1 MRGFGVGLRYK
12 VISAAVTTRSRRN
25 RARIRGTI
33 GQAKNMFPQHVIA
46 RKRDG
51 HELTPEEIEV
61 FVRGATDGGW
71 ADYQL
76 SAMLMA
82 IYLNGMTAHEVAA
95 YTTAMMSSGTV
106 ADLSA
111 VPGIKVDKHS
121 TGGVG
126 DKVSLPLAAMVT
138 AAGVPVPMI
147 SGRGLGHSGGT
158 LDKLESIPGF
168 NVNLSLE
175 DYAKQVGEV
184 GCALIGQT
192 KDLAPSDK
200 KLYALRDVT
209 ATVEC
214 MPLICGS
221 IMSKKLA
228 EGIDALVLDVKFGR
242 GAFMKE
248 MGPARELASAM
259 VEIGQA
265 MGKGV
270 RALLTGMDQPLGR
283 AVGNAVEVA
292 ESIACLKGD
301 GPDDLMEVTY
311 ALGEEMLVLGGVAS
325 DTAEAR
331 GKLEAV
337 VADGS
342 ALAKFGEIV
351 AAQGGDMAIIDDPAE
366 VLPQSQ
372 QSIPLVASQAGIVQ
386 DVDAMEVA
394 LAALR
399 LGAGRAKAEDAV
411 NHAVGIT
418 NLVKVGETVEEG
430 QPLAVIHADDD
441 EAWAAAEV
449 RLRDSIK
456 IGETPINIPP
466 LIAERLG

>member
-1 MRGFGVGLRYK
+1 
-12 VISAAVTTRSRRN
+12 
-25 RARIRGTI
+25 
-33 GQAKNMFPQHVIA
+33 MFPQHVIA

-51 HELTPEEIEV
+51 QELNATEIAA
-61 FVRGATDGGW
+61 FVRGATDGSW

-82 IYLNGMTAHEVAA
+82 IFLNGMTSAEVAA
-95 YTTAMMSSGTV
+95 YTDAMMNSGVV

-111 VPGIKVDKHS
+111 VPGTKVDKHS

-126 DKVSLPLAAMVT
+126 DKVSLPLAAMV
-138 AAGVPVPMI
+138 AACGVPVPMI

-168 NVNLSLE
+168 NVNLSLD

-228 EGIDALVLDVKFGR
+228 EGIDGLVLDVKFGR
-242 GAFMKE
+242 GAFMKNIDQ
-248 MGPARELASAM
+248 ARELATAM
-259 VEIGQA
+259 VEIGRA

-270 RALLTGMDQPLGR
+270 SALLTSMDQPLGR
-283 AVGNAVEVA
+283 AVGNGVEVA
-292 ESIACLKGD
+292 ESIACLRGE
-301 GPDDLMEVTY
+301 GPGDLMEVTY
-311 ALGEEMLVLGGVAS
+311 ALGAEMLVLGQAAS
-325 DTAEAR
+325 DLAAAR
-331 GKLEAV
+331 SRLEDV
-337 VADGS
+337 VADGT
-342 ALAKFGEIV
+342 ALAKFGQIV
-351 AAQGGDMAIIDDPAE
+351 AAQGGDARVIDDPQS
-366 VLPQSQ
+366 VLPRATQ
-372 QSIPLVASQAGIVQ
+372 QVPLLAARAGIVQ

-394 LAALR
+394 LAALK
-399 LGAGRAKAEDAV
+399 LGAGRARAEDAV
-411 NHAVGIT
+411 DPAVGIT
-418 NLVKVGETVEEG
+418 ALVKVGESIERG
-430 QPLAVIHADDD
+430 QPLAMIHANSD
-441 EAWAAAEV
+441 ESWAAAEV
-449 RLRDSIK
+449 QLRECIK
-456 IGETPINIPP
+456 IGDTKMASPP
-466 LIAERLG
+466 LIAERIG

>member
-1 MRGFGVGLRYK
+1 
-12 VISAAVTTRSRRN
+12 
-25 RARIRGTI
+25 
-33 GQAKNMFPQHVIA
+33 MFPQHVIA
-46 RKRDG
+46 LKRDG
-51 HELTPEEIEV
+51 RELSPAEIEA
-61 FVRGATDGGW
+61 FVRGATDGSW
-71 ADYQL
+71 MDYQL

-82 IYLNGMTAHEVAA
+82 IYLNGMTADEVAA
-95 YTTAMMSSGTV
+95 YTEAMMNSGVV
-106 ADLSA
+106 ADLSD

-138 AAGVPVPMI
+138 ACGVPVPMI

-168 NVNLSLE
+168 NVNLSLP
-175 DYAKQVGEV
+175 DYAKQVAQV

-214 MPLICGS
+214 IPLICGS

-248 MGPARELASAM
+248 IEAARELASTM
-259 VEIGQA
+259 VGIGQA

-270 RALLTGMDQPLGR
+270 RALLTAMDQPLGR
-283 AVGNAVEVA
+283 AVGNAVEVV
-292 ESIACLKGD
+292 ESVACLRGE
-301 GPDDLMEVTY
+301 GPADLMEVTY
-311 ALGEEMLVLGGVAS
+311 ALGEEMLVLGGAADDIAS
-325 DTAEAR
+325 AR
-331 GKLEAV
+331 AKLEGV
-337 VADGS
+337 IADGS
-342 ALAKFGEIV
+342 AAAKFGEII
-351 AAQGGDMAIIDDPAE
+351 AAQGGDAAVVDDPAG
-366 VLPQSQ
+366 VLPAARQTV
-372 QSIPLVASQAGIVQ
+372 PLVAAKAGIVQ

-399 LGAGRAKAEDAV
+399 LGAGRAKAEDNV
-411 NHAVGIT
+411 NPAVGIT
-418 NLVKVGETVEEG
+418 GLVKVGETVAEG

-441 EAWAAAEV
+441 ESWAAAEV
-449 RLRDSIK
+449 RLRECIK
-456 IGETPINIPP
+456 IGDTTVATPP
-466 LIAERLG
+466 LIAERIG

>member
-1 MRGFGVGLRYK
+1 
-12 VISAAVTTRSRRN
+12 
-25 RARIRGTI
+25 
-33 GQAKNMFPQHVIA
+33 MFPQHVIA
-46 RKRDG
+46 LKRDG
-51 HELTPEEIEV
+51 RELSPAEIEA
-61 FVRGATDGGW
+61 FVHGATDGSW
-71 ADYQL
+71 MDYQL

-82 IYLNGMTAHEVAA
+82 IYLNGMTTDEVAA
-95 YTTAMMSSGTV
+95 YTEAMMNSGVV
-106 ADLSA
+106 ADLSD

-138 AAGVPVPMI
+138 ACGVPVPMI

-168 NVNLSLE
+168 NVNLSLP
-175 DYAKQVGEV
+175 DYAKQVAQV

-214 MPLICGS
+214 IPLICGS

-248 MGPARELASAM
+248 IEAARELASTM
-259 VEIGQA
+259 VGIGQA

-270 RALLTGMDQPLGR
+270 RALLTAMDQPLGR
-283 AVGNAVEVA
+283 AVGNAMEVT
-292 ESIACLKGD
+292 ESIACLRGE
-301 GPDDLMEVTY
+301 GPADLMEVTY
-311 ALGEEMLVLGGVAS
+311 ALGEEMLVLGGAADDIAS
-325 DTAEAR
+325 AR
-331 GKLEAV
+331 AKLEGV

-342 ALAKFGEIV
+342 AAAKFGEII
-351 AAQGGDMAIIDDPAE
+351 AAQGGDAAVVDDPAG
-366 VLPQSQ
+366 VLPAARQTV
-372 QSIPLVASQAGIVQ
+372 PLVAAKAGIVQ

-399 LGAGRAKAEDAV
+399 LGAGRAKAEDNV
-411 NHAVGIT
+411 NPAVGIT
-418 NLVKVGETVEEG
+418 GLVKVGETVAEG

-441 EAWAAAEV
+441 ESWAAAEV
-449 RLRDSIK
+449 RLRECIK
-456 IGETPINIPP
+456 IGDTATATPP
-466 LIAERLG
+466 LIAERIG